1 MQSRRDQVQA
11 YFFVVGR
18 LVSALVRGEPDAP
31 ETPLRRFSTGAFGG
45 AMLAVIL
52 VAGVGV
58 LGFVSPGGSK
68 KFEDPKTIIVEKET
82 GNRFLLVDGTLR
94 PVLNFASALLI
105 DGADAKVTSVGR
117 RSLAGLPHGLPIGIP
132 GAPDALPEAGKL
144 TADPWLACSPTVTDD
159 TGTQR
164 PVVTLQVGG
173 GGAVTGLP
181 ADRAVLVSTPDQTTF
196 LAWQDRRLRFA
207 RRSALVALGYGNAR
221 AFDVAPAWI
230 NALPVGKDLRPPDIA
245 GRGQR
250 GPVIDGRPSRVG
262 QVFTTP
268 TATGQDYF
276 LLLAD
281 GLSAASRTD
290 AALVLGDPATA
301 AAYPGQQVAAAPL
314 SAAAVAAAPRSATS
328 SVTDGFP
335 PSPPQVVEP
344 GTAGAGTPCARIA
357 FRADGEPAVSV
368 AFGGAPAGAGP
379 GTGGAGDDTRAA
391 DKVLVPPGGGLVVRD
406 LPAPGV
412 GGGTLFLITDLG
424 VKYPLASDD
433 VAVTL
438 GYGGVEPVLVPSTL
452 LAFLPTGPAL
462 DPDAAAIAQPA
473 GGPSAL
479 PATPSPTPT
488 G

>member
-1 MQSRRDQVQA
+1 VQGRRDQVQA

-31 ETPLRRFSTGAFGG
+31 ETPLRRFSTGTFGG

-58 LGFVSPGGSK
+58 FGFISPGGSK
-68 KFEDPKTIIVEKET
+68 KFEEPKTIIVEKET

-105 DGADAKVTSVGR
+105 NGAEAKVASVAR
-117 RSLAGLPHGLPIGIP
+117 KSLAGLPHGLPIGIP
-132 GAPDALPEAGKL
+132 GAPDSLPEAGKL
-144 TADPWLACSPTVTDD
+144 TGDPWLACSPTVTDD

-164 PVVTLQVGG
+164 AVVTLQVGG
-173 GGAVTGLP
+173 GAAVTGLP
-181 ADRAVLVSTPDQTTF
+181 ADKAVLVRTPDQTTF

-207 RRSALVALGYGNAR
+207 QRSALVALGYGNAR

-245 GRGQR
+245 GRGQP
-250 GPVIDGRPSRVG
+250 GPDIDGRPTRVG
-262 QVFTTP
+262 QVFTTS
-268 TATGQDYF
+268 TAGGQDYF
-276 LLLAD
+276 LLLPD

-290 AALVLGDPATA
+290 AALVLGDPASA
-301 AAYPGQQVAAAPL
+301 AAYPGQQVVAGQL

-335 PSPPQVVEP
+335 PSPPQVVEAGSP
-344 GTAGAGTPCARIA
+344 GAGTPCARIA

-368 AFGGAPAGAGP
+368 AFGTAPAGVTPGAGP
-379 GTGGAGDDTRAA
+379 ADDTRAA
-391 DKVLVPPGGGLVVRD
+391 DKVLVPPGGGLIVRD

-424 VKYPLASDD
+424 VKFPLASDE

-438 GYGGVEPVLVPSTL
+438 GYSGVEPVLVPSTL

-462 DPDAAAIAQPA
+462 DPAAAAVAQPA

-479 PATPSPTPT
+479 PSTPSPTPT
-488 G
+488 E